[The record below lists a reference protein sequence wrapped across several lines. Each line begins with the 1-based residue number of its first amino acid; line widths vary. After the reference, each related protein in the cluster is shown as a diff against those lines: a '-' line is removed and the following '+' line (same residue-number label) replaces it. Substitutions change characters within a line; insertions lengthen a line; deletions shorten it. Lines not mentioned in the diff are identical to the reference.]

1 MTETRAAYN
10 VGLRMPA
17 QPEIVIRVQAGRP
30 WRCAT
35 GQHVLGQV
43 AGEGGVRRLQL
54 EAGHVITGHAM
65 IYCPECA
72 QLREWH
78 AAGDALRQLM
88 SRRGAPVDRIAGGG

>member
-10 VGLRMPA
+10 VGLRMPT
-17 QPEIVIRVQAGRP
+17 QPEIVLRVAVGRP

-43 AGEGGVRRLQL
+43 VREGGVRRLHI

-65 IYCPECA
+65 IYCPECS
-72 QLREWH
+72 QLKEWH
-78 AAGDALRQLM
+78 SAGDALSQVL
-88 SRRGAPVDRIAGGG
+88 SRRGAPVDRAAGGG